1 MLQSSCIR
9 PYTPVFRAQL
19 PCPHKKCLVFRGV
32 LKLIPDPI
40 PKGAVGDKPNALLCG
55 VGQNLRGILRHLRVF
70 FAAFSLSEGGP
81 RSRLASP
88 PHANLLT
95 KDFFRNHELV
105 MLSSKE
111 QLLQTLFLLDLGFKD
126 FPAQP
131 KIS

>member
-1 MLQSSCIR
+1 MYSPIHSGF
-9 PYTPVFRAQL
+9 PHAASL
-19 PCPHKKCLVFRGV
+19 PSQKRTVFRGA

-40 PKGAVGDKPNALLCG
+40 PKGAAGDKLNALLCG

-70 FAAFSLSEGGP
+70 FAAFSLSEDGA

-95 KDFFRNHELV
+95 KDFFRNHELA